1 MSSALDDILG
11 YKPTPLSPQQPQ
23 PTQQPTG
30 AKPLVD
36 WNKAGVNLG
45 FEASYSAPAIL
56 QQQEKEKAE
65 ANKIVPPL
73 APPPEQPKAQSEV
86 KTEAKTP
93 AIPEKERR
101 MSYVDMYKQ
110 LNPYQ
115 PPTQEELEK
124 ERKKEKRERMFAAI
138 GDGISALSNLY
149 FTTQYAPNMYNP
161 ENSQSKRVES
171 KWEKLRQDRDAQM
184 NAYIKNLMAAQQADD
199 ENAENERKWQR
210 QLGIDAYNQ
219 KKDADALQYK
229 KDRDEVKDD
238 QWQKSYDQKADQFE
252 TTTEIKKAA
261 QKEAERSHR
270 ANEGLKGAQIAEA
283 GRHNRVSEA
292 QGAARISQAE
302 SHFRATHNPDGTTK
316 GSGGGSSSGSVK
328 GSKQETIRLHDG
340 SVHTY
345 SPDKKGA
352 LTSLA
357 PSMAKKA
364 KAAAERYR
372 KAGDRKNYSH
382 YKQIADALEKAKSK
396 DAIAAIVVSNVGDF
410 PTMDGDVRSVIGATS
425 GFDAN
430 NYRRGGNS
438 KSSKSTSKPPLN

>member
-11 YKPTPLSPQQPQ
+11 NKPTPLPQQQPQ

-36 WNKAGVNLG
+36 WNKAGAEYESSKPK
-45 FEASYSAPAIL
+45 FTPDIL

-73 APPPEQPKAQSEV
+73 APPLEQ
-86 KTEAKTP
+86 AKQVTP
-93 AIPEKERR
+93 PPADKNKK
-101 MSYVDMYKQ
+101 MSYVDMYKL

-124 ERKKEKRERMFAAI
+124 ERKKEKREKMFAAI
-138 GDGISALSNLY
+138 GDTISALSNLY
-149 FTTQYAPNMYNP
+149 FTTQYAPNMYKH
-161 ENSQSKRVES
+161 ENSQSDKVKS
-171 KWEKLRQDRDAQM
+171 KWDKLREDRDAQM

-210 QLGIDAYNQ
+210 QLDIDDYN
-219 KKDADALQYK
+219 KRKDADESQYK
-229 KDRDEVKDD
+229 KDRDKVKDE
-238 QWQKSYDQKADQFE
+238 QWQKNYDQKAEQFE
-252 TTTEIKKAA
+252 TNKGIKKDA

-270 ANEGLKGAQIAEA
+270 ANEGLKGAQIQEA
-283 GRHNRVSEA
+283 KRHNSVTEA
-292 QGAARISQAE
+292 QGAERIAIS
-302 SHFRATHNPDGTTK
+302 RAK
-316 GSGGGSSSGSVK
+316 GVSSSGSGKGGK

-364 KAAAERYR
+364 KAAAERYD
-372 KAGDRKNYSH
+372 KAGDKKSSSH
-382 YKQIADALEKAKSK
+382 YIQIADALEKAKSK
-396 DAIAAIVVSNVGDF
+396 DAIAAIVASNVGDF
-410 PTMDGDVRSVIGATS
+410 PTMDGDVRRIIGATGS
-425 GFDAN
+425 FDVS
-430 NYRRGGNS
+430 NYRRKGNS

>member
-11 YKPTPLSPQQPQ
+11 NKPTPLPQQQPQ

-36 WNKAGVNLG
+36 WNKAGAEYESSKPK
-45 FEASYSAPAIL
+45 FTPDIL

-73 APPPEQPKAQSEV
+73 APPVEHGNTGEQMSL
-86 KTEAKTP
+86 P
-93 AIPEKERR
+93 ADKKKRL
-101 MSYVDMYKQ
+101 SYVEMYKK

-124 ERKKEKRERMFAAI
+124 ERKKEKREKMFAAI
-138 GDGISALSNLY
+138 GDTISALSNLY
-149 FTTQYAPNMYNP
+149 FTTQYAPNMYKH
-161 ENSQSKRVES
+161 ENSQSDKVKS
-171 KWEKLRQDRDAQM
+171 KWDKLREDRDAQM

-210 QLGIDAYNQ
+210 QLDIDDYN
-219 KKDADALQYK
+219 KRKDADESQYK
-229 KDRDEVKDD
+229 KDRDKVKDE
-238 QWQKSYDQKADQFE
+238 QWQKSYDQKAEQFE
-252 TTTEIKKAA
+252 TNKGIKKDA

-270 ANEGLKGAQIAEA
+270 ANEGLKGAQIQEA
-283 GRHNRVSEA
+283 KRHNSVTEA
-292 QGAARISQAE
+292 QGAERIAIS
-302 SHFRATHNPDGTTK
+302 RAK
-316 GSGGGSSSGSVK
+316 GVSSSGSGKGGK

-364 KAAAERYR
+364 RAAAERYR
-372 KAGDRKNYSH
+372 KAGDRRSYLH
-382 YKQIADALEKAKSK
+382 YIQIANALEKAKSK
-396 DAIAAIVVSNVGDF
+396 DAIAAIVASNVGDF
-410 PTMDGDVRSVIGATS
+410 PTMDGDVRRVIGATGS
-425 GFDAN
+425 FDVS
-430 NYRRGGNS
+430 NYRRKGNS

>member
-11 YKPTPLSPQQPQ
+11 NKSTPLPQQQPQ

-36 WNKAGVNLG
+36 WNKAGAEYESSKPK
-45 FEASYSAPAIL
+45 FTPDIL

-73 APPPEQPKAQSEV
+73 APPVEHGNTGEQMSL
-86 KTEAKTP
+86 P
-93 AIPEKERR
+93 ADKKKRL
-101 MSYVDMYKQ
+101 SYVEMYKK

-124 ERKKEKRERMFAAI
+124 ERKKEKREKMFAAI
-138 GDGISALSNLY
+138 GDTISALSNLY
-149 FTTQYAPNMYNP
+149 FTTQYAPNMYKH
-161 ENSQSKRVES
+161 ENSQSDKVKS
-171 KWEKLRQDRDAQM
+171 KWDKLREDRDAQM

-210 QLGIDAYNQ
+210 QLDIDAYN
-219 KKDADALQYK
+219 KGKDADEFQYK
-229 KDRDEVKDD
+229 KDRDNIKDE
-238 QWQKSYDQKADQFE
+238 QWQKSYDQKAEQFE
-252 TTTEIKKAA
+252 TNKGIKKDA
-261 QKEAERSHR
+261 QKETERSHR
-270 ANEGLKGAQIAEA
+270 ANEGLKGAQIQEA
-283 GRHNRVSEA
+283 KRHNSVTEA
-292 QGAARISQAE
+292 QGAKRIAIS
-302 SHFRATHNPDGTTK
+302 RAK
-316 GSGGGSSSGSVK
+316 GVSSSGSGKGTK

-364 KAAAERYR
+364 RAAAERYH
-372 KAGDRKNYSH
+372 KAGDKRSYLH
-382 YKQIADALEKAKSK
+382 YIQIANALEKAKSK
-396 DAIAAIVVSNVGDF
+396 DAIAAIVASNVGDF
-410 PTMDGDVRSVIGATS
+410 PTMDGDVRRVIGATGS
-425 GFDAN
+425 FDVS
-430 NYRRGGNS
+430 NYRRKGNS

>member
-11 YKPTPLSPQQPQ
+11 NKPTPLPPQQSQ

-36 WNKAGVNLG
+36 WNKAGAEY
-45 FEASYSAPAIL
+45 EASKPKFTPDIL

-73 APPPEQPKAQSEV
+73 APPPKGPKAQSEV
-86 KTEAKTP
+86 KAEAKTP
-93 AIPEKERR
+93 AKPEKERR
-101 MSYVDMYKQ
+101 MSYVDILKQ

-138 GDGISALSNLY
+138 GDGISVLSNLY
-149 FTTQYAPNMYNP
+149 FTTQYAPNMYNH
-161 ENSQSKRVES
+161 ENSQSDKVRS
-171 KWEKLRQDRDAQM
+171 KWDKLRADRDAQM

-199 ENAENERKWQR
+199 ENAENERRWQR

-219 KKDADALQYK
+219 QKDDEEFQYK
-229 KDRDEVKDD
+229 KERDGVKDD

-252 TTTEIKKAA
+252 TTIGIKKDA
-261 QKEAERSHR
+261 QKETERSHR
-270 ANEGLKGAQIAEA
+270 ANEGLKGAQIKEA
-283 GRHNRVSEA
+283 KRHNSVTEA
-292 QGAARISQAE
+292 QGAERIAIS
-302 SHFRATHNPDGTTK
+302 RAK
-316 GSGGGSSSGSVK
+316 GSGGGSSSGSGK

-340 SVHTY
+340 SIHAY

-372 KAGDRKNYSH
+372 KAGDRRSYSH

-410 PTMDGDVRSVIGATS
+410 PTMDGDVRSVIGATG
-425 GFDAN
+425 GFN
-430 NYRRGGNS
+430 VSNYRRKGNS
-438 KSSKSTSKPPLN
+438 KPSKSTSKPPLN

>member
-11 YKPTPLSPQQPQ
+11 NKPTPLPQQQPQ

-36 WNKAGVNLG
+36 WNKAGAEYESSKPK
-45 FEASYSAPAIL
+45 FTPDIL

-73 APPPEQPKAQSEV
+73 APPVEHGNTGEQMSL
-86 KTEAKTP
+86 P
-93 AIPEKERR
+93 ADKKKRL
-101 MSYVDMYKQ
+101 SYVEMYKK

-124 ERKKEKRERMFAAI
+124 ERKKEKREKMFAAI
-138 GDGISALSNLY
+138 GDTISALSNLY
-149 FTTQYAPNMYNP
+149 FTTQYAPNMYKH
-161 ENSQSKRVES
+161 ENSQSDKVKS
-171 KWEKLRQDRDAQM
+171 KWDKLREDRDAQM

-210 QLGIDAYNQ
+210 QLDIDAYNQ
-219 KKDADALQYK
+219 KKDADEFQYK
-229 KDRDEVKDD
+229 KDRDKVKDE
-238 QWQKSYDQKADQFE
+238 QWQKNYDQKAEQFE
-252 TTTEIKKAA
+252 TNKGIKKDA

-270 ANEGLKGAQIAEA
+270 ANEGLKGAQIQEA
-283 GRHNRVSEA
+283 KRHNSVTEA
-292 QGAARISQAE
+292 QGAKRIAIS
-302 SHFRATHNPDGTTK
+302 RAKGVSSP
-316 GSGGGSSSGSVK
+316 GSGKGTK

-364 KAAAERYR
+364 RAAAERYD
-372 KAGDRKNYSH
+372 KAGDKKSSSH
-382 YKQIADALEKAKSK
+382 YIQIADALEKAKSK
-396 DAIAAIVVSNVGDF
+396 DAIAAIVASNVGDF
-410 PTMDGDVRSVIGATS
+410 PTMDGDVRRIIGATG
-425 GFDAN
+425 GFDVSI
-430 NYRRGGNS
+430 YRRKGNS

>member
-11 YKPTPLSPQQPQ
+11 NKPTPLPQQQPQ

-36 WNKAGVNLG
+36 WNKAGAEYESSKPK
-45 FEASYSAPAIL
+45 FTPDIL

-73 APPPEQPKAQSEV
+73 APPVEHGNTGEQMSL
-86 KTEAKTP
+86 P
-93 AIPEKERR
+93 ADKKKRL
-101 MSYVDMYKQ
+101 SYVEMYKK

-124 ERKKEKRERMFAAI
+124 ERKKEKREKMFAAI
-138 GDGISALSNLY
+138 GDTISALSNLY
-149 FTTQYAPNMYNP
+149 FTTQYAPNMYKH
-161 ENSQSKRVES
+161 ENSQSDKVKS
-171 KWEKLRQDRDAQM
+171 KWDKLREDRDAQM

-210 QLGIDAYNQ
+210 QLDIDDYN
-219 KKDADALQYK
+219 KRKDADESQYK
-229 KDRDEVKDD
+229 KDRDKVKDE
-238 QWQKSYDQKADQFE
+238 QWQKSYDQKAEQFE
-252 TTTEIKKAA
+252 TNKGIKKDA

-270 ANEGLKGAQIAEA
+270 ANEGLKGAQIQEA
-283 GRHNRVSEA
+283 KRHNSVTEA
-292 QGAARISQAE
+292 QGAERIAIS
-302 SHFRATHNPDGTTK
+302 RAK
-316 GSGGGSSSGSVK
+316 GVSSSGSGKGGK

-364 KAAAERYR
+364 RAAAERYR
-372 KAGDRKNYSH
+372 KAGDRRSYSH
-382 YKQIADALEKAKSK
+382 YIQIANALEKAKSK
-396 DAIAAIVVSNVGDF
+396 DAIAAIVASNVGDF
-410 PTMDGDVRSVIGATS
+410 PTMDGDVRRVIGATGS
-425 GFDAN
+425 FN
-430 NYRRGGNS
+430 VSNYRRKGNS

>member
-11 YKPTPLSPQQPQ
+11 NKPTPLPQQQPQ

-36 WNKAGVNLG
+36 WNKAGAEYESSKPK
-45 FEASYSAPAIL
+45 FTPAIL

-73 APPPEQPKAQSEV
+73 APPVEHGNTGEQMSL
-86 KTEAKTP
+86 P
-93 AIPEKERR
+93 ADKKKRL
-101 MSYVDMYKQ
+101 SYVEMYKK

-124 ERKKEKRERMFAAI
+124 ERKKEKREKMFAAI
-138 GDGISALSNLY
+138 GDTISALSNLY
-149 FTTQYAPNMYNP
+149 FTTQYAPNMYKH
-161 ENSQSKRVES
+161 ENSQSDKVKS
-171 KWEKLRQDRDAQM
+171 KWDKLREDRDAQM

-210 QLGIDAYNQ
+210 QLDIDDYN
-219 KKDADALQYK
+219 KRKDADESQYK
-229 KDRDEVKDD
+229 KDRDKVKDE
-238 QWQKSYDQKADQFE
+238 QWQKSYDQKAEQFE
-252 TTTEIKKAA
+252 TNKGIKKDV

-270 ANEGLKGAQIAEA
+270 ANEGLKGAQIQEA
-283 GRHNRVSEA
+283 KRHNSVTEA
-292 QGAARISQAE
+292 QGAERIAIS
-302 SHFRATHNPDGTTK
+302 RAK
-316 GSGGGSSSGSVK
+316 GSGGVSSSGSGKGGK

-364 KAAAERYR
+364 RAAAERYR
-372 KAGDRKNYSH
+372 KAGDRRSYSH
-382 YKQIADALEKAKSK
+382 YIQIANALEKTKNK

-410 PTMDGDVRSVIGATS
+410 PTMDGDVRRVIGATGS
-425 GFDAN
+425 FN
-430 NYRRGGNS
+430 VSNYRRKGNS

>member
-11 YKPTPLSPQQPQ
+11 NKPTPLPQQQPQ

-36 WNKAGVNLG
+36 WNKAGAEYESSKPK
-45 FEASYSAPAIL
+45 FTPDIL

-73 APPPEQPKAQSEV
+73 APPVEHGNTGEQMSL
-86 KTEAKTP
+86 P
-93 AIPEKERR
+93 ADKKKRL
-101 MSYVDMYKQ
+101 SYVEMYKK

-124 ERKKEKRERMFAAI
+124 ERKKEKREKMFAAI
-138 GDGISALSNLY
+138 GDTISALSNLY
-149 FTTQYAPNMYNP
+149 FTTQYAPNMYKH
-161 ENSQSKRVES
+161 ENSQSDKVKS
-171 KWEKLRQDRDAQM
+171 KWDKLREDRDAQM

-210 QLGIDAYNQ
+210 QLDIDAYNQ
-219 KKDADALQYK
+219 KKDADEFQYK
-229 KDRDEVKDD
+229 KDRDKVKDE
-238 QWQKSYDQKADQFE
+238 QWQKNYDQKAEQFE
-252 TTTEIKKAA
+252 TNKGIKKDA

-270 ANEGLKGAQIAEA
+270 ANEGLKGAQIQEA
-283 GRHNRVSEA
+283 KRHNSVTEA
-292 QGAARISQAE
+292 QGAKRIAIS
-302 SHFRATHNPDGTTK
+302 RAK
-316 GSGGGSSSGSVK
+316 GVSSSGSGKGGK

-364 KAAAERYR
+364 RAAAERYR
-372 KAGDRKNYSH
+372 KAGDRRSYSH
-382 YKQIADALEKAKSK
+382 YIQIANALEKTKNK

-410 PTMDGDVRSVIGATS
+410 PTMDGDVRRVIGATGS
-425 GFDAN
+425 FN
-430 NYRRGGNS
+430 VSNYRRKGNS